1 MEQPRPIDSI
11 NLERA
16 VWYLVAVA
24 VPLTSSNTPPSASGG
39 GSILQE
45 NGDRILQENGDVILQ
60 EA

>member
-24 VPLTSSNTPPSASGG
+24 VPLTSSNTPPASGG

-45 NGDRILQENGDVILQ
+45 NGDGILQENGDVILQ